1 MARDYRQ
8 MSEAYS
14 SIYKTPPR
22 ISTGEGEMMLDIVSK
37 ITSAF
42 TSFYPVYSE
51 IQETAVK
58 NIAQMWHEGRL
69 SKELLERSL
78 GRARTQNNKA
88 VNNFIEY
95 LSTGIYNEDLKNFIK
110 DNILSKVTL
119 VQESPTPVL
128 TEKFSTLS
136 YLGKTEKKS

>member
-1 MARDYRQ
+1 MTKDFKQ

-14 SIYKTPPR
+14 SIYSTPKR
-22 ISTGEGEMMLDIVSK
+22 ISTGEGETMLDIVSK

-58 NIAQMWHEGRL
+58 NIAQMWYDGKL
-69 SKELLERSL
+69 GKELLERSL

-95 LSTGIYNEDLKNFIK
+95 LSTGVYNEDLKAFVK
-110 DNILSKVTL
+110 DNILSKLKL
-119 VQESPTPVL
+119 VQESPNPIIS
-128 TEKFSTLS
+128 ESFSTQR
-136 YLGKTEKKS
+136 YI